1 MNKKIFE
8 AKTYEQAVALAC
20 ETLNVNE
27 EEVIIYKKEEKK
39 SLFNKKVEIE
49 VTTKEDINQYVKE
62 YLKKVCN
69 EMNFNIQIELKKR
82 ENTPIFNIVCEDAIL
97 IGRHGRTI
105 DALQTIT
112 TQMLKKNLN
121 IFYRIMIDVNDYKQ
135 SRRIRLEKLAKY
147 TAKEVAKTKIEAK
160 LDPMNSYE
168 RRIIHNALSQSKD
181 VTTISYGEEPK
192 RYVVIKPKEK

>member
-1 MNKKIFE
+1 MNKRIFE
-8 AKTYEQAVALAC
+8 AKTYEQAVILAC
-20 ETLNVNE
+20 EELNVNE

-49 VTTKEDINQYVKE
+49 VTTKEDVNNYIKE
-62 YLKKVCN
+62 YLKQICN
-69 EMNFNIQIELKKR
+69 EMNFNVQIELKKR
-82 ENTPIFNIVCEDAIL
+82 EDTPIFNIICEDSIL

-105 DALQTIT
+105 DALQTVT
-112 TQMLKKNLN
+112 TQMLKKKLNL
-121 IFYRIMIDVNDYKQ
+121 FYRITIDVNDYKQ

-160 LDPMNSYE
+160 LEPMNSYE
-168 RRIIHNALSQSKD
+168 RRIIHNTLSQSKD
-181 VTTISYGEEPK
+181 VSTISYGEEPK